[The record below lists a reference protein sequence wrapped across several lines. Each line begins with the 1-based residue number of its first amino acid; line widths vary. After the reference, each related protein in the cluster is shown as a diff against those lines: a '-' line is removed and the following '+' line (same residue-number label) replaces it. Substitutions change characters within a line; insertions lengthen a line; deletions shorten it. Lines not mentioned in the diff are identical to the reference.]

1 MDFTGLCAA
10 LPPPPGYARTLLSR
24 SLRTST
30 HKINGQ
36 VFTLLDLSVARDPG
50 QKVLL
55 PERKLFLG
63 LQETT
68 LFSSHLTNCSLS
80 VLGWAPLTLDRKHR
94 SAQSLD
100 PACLGGPS
108 VLMML
113 MVVSLI
119 MTSKWTSSTSG
130 LRPRVVYP
138 TGSLIS
144 SQGCPIGR
152 KGKGFQ
158 SK

>member
-1 MDFTGLCAA
+1 MCSSTTPTRLCQDTPIKVPKD
-10 LPPPPGYARTLLSR
+10 LHPQNQWPSLHSSWPLSGTWPR
-24 SLRTST
+24 SER
-30 HKINGQ
+30 I
-36 VFTLLDLSVARDPG
+36 
-50 QKVLL
+50 L

-80 VLGWAPLTLDRKHR
+80 VLGWALLTLDRKHR